1 MKNLGILLIL
11 PFIFFGCGQKNPQ
24 IDTDI
29 AVKSPSVLFVDK
41 YEDEEDRSGV
51 DMIDNTRVYPSVDA
65 KRSFCK
71 IYFAFDSFK
80 IDHSMQACIDQNAD
94 YLLKNSQDLLLQ
106 GNCDETGSEKYNY
119 TLGLKR
125 AKSVKKALILRGVNS
140 KNIDIVSFGK
150 NNPTCKQSTI
160 TCKAKNRR
168 VNFVLLQNN

>member
-24 IDTDI
+24 IDTDLS
-29 AVKSPSVLFVDK
+29 VKAPSLLFVDK
-41 YEDEEDRSGV
+41 YEEEDRSGV
-51 DMIDNTRVYPSVDA
+51 DIIDDTRVYLSSNI
-65 KRSFCK
+65 KQSFCK
-71 IYFAFDSFK
+71 VYFAFDSFK
-80 IDHSMQACIDQNAD
+80 IDPSMQSCIDQNAD

-106 GNCDETGSEKYNY
+106 GNCDEVGSEKYNY